1 MNFYETKINELK
13 DIINKQ
19 DDELF
24 KLKLAIGY
32 LLAEN
37 AKYRDPIVQSK
48 KLEEI
53 YGPSTFIRQCCQ
65 K

>member
-1 MNFYETKINELK
+1 MSFYETKINELK

-32 LLAEN
+32 FLAEN
-37 AKYRDPIVQSK
+37 PKYRDPIVQSK

-53 YGPSTFIRQCCQ
+53 YGPSKFPRPSCQ